1 MEESIKIVLSIL
13 SKLRVPKLVDH
24 YSKNLLNLY
33 KIRKTI
39 KKDDFVV
46 ESMTDALISMG
57 NKKDVLF
64 AI

>member
-1 MEESIKIVLSIL
+1 M
-13 SKLRVPKLVDH
+13 PKLVEH

-33 KIRKTI
+33 KIRQTI

-46 ESMTDALISMG
+46 ESMCEALVSMG
-57 NKKDVLF
+57 NKKDVFF